1 MLPILVRISK
11 AIEKHGV
18 PYALVGGYAVALHD
32 ITPIVDFLEMFR
44 ELSDPRARNPQKL
57 IGLKVPEPLLAA
69 FRFKAKQ
76 LGAPYQTMIK
86 RLMVDWLKLHNSK

>member
-1 MLPILVRISK
+1 MAAKKDGPKNSRPLQHAKPLEDLPGPL
-11 AIEKHGV
+11 E
-18 PYALVGGYAVALHD
+18 D

-44 ELSDPRARNPQKL
+44 ELSDPRARHPQKL
-57 IGLKVPEPLLAA
+57 ISLKVPEPLLAA

-76 LGAPYQTMIK
+76 LGVPYQTMIK